1 MCTEYKVIGESE
13 VERAMSLS
21 LVVERRG
28 AEWISLDE
36 SVWQWICSM
45 GCNKL
50 V

>member
-1 MCTEYKVIGESE
+1 MCTEYKVIGECE
-13 VERAMSLS
+13 LERAMSLS
-21 LVVERRG
+21 LMVERRG

-36 SVWQWICSM
+36 SVWQWISCM